1 MLDVKQ
7 KQSLDVAKKRKGVIK
22 MDVDFARNC
31 RYGLTLQEHRIIYYA
46 VLKSQMENRPF
57 QPVTFSVKEFS
68 TLCGI
73 SESGTYTTLRKLT
86 KKLLSKVVEYVFEDE
101 EKGLTLLQAQWLSAA
116 KYHLKDGTVTI
127 VLNPYVEP
135 IFKRYKQYTETEF
148 AFLCKFSC
156 QYSERLYELLKSLS
170 WDKNPVVD
178 FEIDD
183 LRERLSLK
191 QDGEKKIDKYQN
203 FKDFRA
209 RVLAPAMEDINRYTD
224 LDIDFREKRGQH
236 NKVEEVIFSVHRKAN
251 YIPLAERI
259 SKGEF
264 DNVPELDGQVTLFND
279 RDGENE

>member
-7 KQSLDVAKKRKGVIK
+7 KQSLDVAKKKKGVIK

-68 TLCGI
+68 ALCGVAET
-73 SESGTYTTLRKLT
+73 SRYTALRRLT

-116 KYHLKDGTVTI
+116 KYHVKDGTVTI

-156 QYSERLYELLKSLS
+156 QYSERLYELLKSLA

-183 LRERLSLK
+183 LRERLGLK
-191 QDGEKKIDKYQN
+191 QDGENKSMNKYPN
-203 FKDFRA
+203 FKDFRLY
-209 RVLAPAMEDINRYTD
+209 VLTPAMEDINQYTD

-236 NKVEEVIFSVHRKAN
+236 NKVEQVIFSVHKKPD

-259 SKGEF
+259 SNGEF
-264 DNVPELDGQVTLFND
+264 DSIPELDGQVTLF
-279 RDGENE
+279 GTEK